1 MTDRMDQR
9 VHPRC
14 QQSRIAAE
22 VTKGGSQREV
32 KKTKAK
38 RGEGEIERGYS
49 PDTSLVRGVGALY
62 MGRWFEPQICNR
74 VYKKLCR
81 ISTCRN

>member
-1 MTDRMDQR
+1 MDQR

-22 VTKGGSQREV
+22 VTKGDSQREGR
-32 KKTKAK
+32 KKKAK
-38 RGEGEIERGYS
+38 EREGKIGKGYS

-62 MGRWFEPQICNR
+62 MGRWFEPQICDR
-74 VYKKLCR
+74 VYKAAAR
-81 ISTCRN
+81 SQS